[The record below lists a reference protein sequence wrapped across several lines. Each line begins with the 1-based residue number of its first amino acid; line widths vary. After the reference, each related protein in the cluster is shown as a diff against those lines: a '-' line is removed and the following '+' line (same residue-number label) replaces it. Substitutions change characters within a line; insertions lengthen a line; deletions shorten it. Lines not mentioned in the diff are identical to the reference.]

1 MKLFALASLALFSAP
16 VTARDEKVIIWNT
29 FQEAETTFGNEV
41 LYQKNEGTIG
51 DGVEFELFPR
61 NPPNTTDGGF
71 YDVDIDFSDKKEGTV
86 TWTLKDNTG
95 AGHIVFDEGSYDRY
109 YLIFEK
115 PIFSATVVSSDNI
128 VVQTSIPYYEE
139 RATLDFFESGLEF
152 PVLDNKVLKMFVEPT
167 TDLTDLGQKI
177 VIKVSRDPKSGMGD
191 DTFEDGF
198 SFSAIIEK
206 IKEILG
212 LD

>member
-1 MKLFALASLALFSAP
+1 MKLALLTSLALFSA
-16 VTARDEKVIIWNT
+16 ASAEKIIIWNT
-29 FQEAETTFGNEV
+29 FQEEETTFGNEV
-41 LYQKNEGTIG
+41 LYQKSEGTIG
-51 DGVEFELFPR
+51 SGAEFELFPR

-71 YDVDIDFSDKKEGTV
+71 YDVDIDDSSEEEFTV

-115 PIFSATVVSSDNI
+115 SLKTATVVSSDNI
-128 VVQTSIPYYEE
+128 VVQTSIPFYEE

-177 VIKVSRDPKSGMGD
+177 VIKVTRGKMM
-191 DTFEDGF
+191 EDKGPLGAF
-198 SFSAIIEK
+198 FDS
-206 IKEILG
+206 ILALFG